1 MPSLII
7 VHERLADWTGWLRPR
22 FASNPTIRWVESR
35 SVGDLTSAAAGS
47 SDPIALIN
55 LAARP
60 YWGLEG
66 LDALNQIAPNALTLV
81 LDPNSTP
88 TVPIIARELGATLVW
103 SGVVVPP
110 RVEALI
116 HRWLTVL
123 EQRQIKNKS
132 VIAGRSNPPVR

>member
-1 MPSLII
+1 VPSSII
-7 VHERLADWTGWLRPR
+7 VHERLAHWTGLIRPR
-22 FASNPTIRWVESR
+22 IAATSTIRWVESR
-35 SVGDLTSAAAGS
+35 SSADLASAAFGL

-81 LDPNSTP
+81 LDPDSVP
-88 TVPIIARELGATLVW
+88 DVPIIARELGATLVW

-116 HRWLTVL
+116 RLWLTVL
-123 EQRQIKNKS
+123 EQRRKQIYRPQ
-132 VIAGRSNPPVR
+132 AR